1 MFLLE
6 RVVEQ
11 TRLNT
16 RAATLAG
23 FAAILMWSALA
34 VLIVATGAVPPFQLT
49 AMTFAIGALAGAIV
63 LAWRRD
69 WAFVTNMTASAWLHG
84 VGGLFFYH
92 ALYFF
97 ALRFAPP
104 AQAGLVNYL
113 WPLLIV
119 LLSGFLPD
127 ERLRFRHLI
136 GALLGFAG
144 TFILFAGRENFA
156 LAAQAWP
163 GYAAAFAAAFIWAGY
178 SVLSRV
184 MMAAPSSA
192 VVPFSAITALL
203 AAICHLALE
212 TTVWPESFGAW
223 LALLALGLGPVGIA
237 FHLWQIG
244 MKHGNMRLLGVMAY
258 AAPLLSTGLLIVF
271 DLAASSMMLIVSA
284 ILIVGGGLI
293 AARG

>member
-1 MFLLE
+1 M
-6 RVVEQ
+6 
-11 TRLNT
+11 

-49 AMTFAIGALAGAIV
+49 AMTFAIGAGAGAIV
-63 LAWRRD
+63 LTLGRG
-69 WAFVTNMTASAWLHG
+69 WAFMLSMPPVSWLHG
-84 VGGLFFYH
+84 VLGLFLYH

-97 ALRFAPP
+97 ALRYAPP
-104 AQAGLVNYL
+104 APAGLVNYL

-119 LLSGFLPD
+119 LLSGFLPG
-127 ERLRFRHLI
+127 ERLRLRHII
-136 GALLGFAG
+136 GALLGFGG
-144 TFILFAGRENFA
+144 TIILFAGRENFA

-184 MMAAPSSA
+184 MVAAPASA

-203 AAICHLALE
+203 AAICHLAFE
-212 TTVWPESFGAW
+212 TTSWPASSGAW
-223 LALLALGLGPVGIA
+223 LAMLALGLGPVGIA
-237 FHLWQIG
+237 FHLWQTG

-258 AAPLLSTGLLIVF
+258 AAPLLSTGFLIAAG
-271 DLAASSMMLIVSA
+271 LAAPSIMLIASA
-284 ILIVGGGLI
+284 ALIVGGGLI
-293 AARG
+293 AVRR